1 MKTQQIIST
10 IVYLF
15 TVLNGILTAVGKNPL
30 PFSESDVYTWVTIIL
45 SVVVFAYGV
54 WKNYPTSKEGKTA
67 DKVLHAMKSGIVAA
81 QDVLNLIDLKEAQD
95 AINKF
100 SDGTYENED
109 ETGGYAAGML
119 FSGRNRV
126 TQPYTYNVNTKQGHG
141 GIDIVG
147 DDDKT
152 VHAVEGG
159 TVSMVSVWDGKTK
172 TGTQSY
178 GNLVVITDATG
189 KRHFYAH
196 LASISMRKGQRVSA
210 GDVVGVMGN
219 TGNSFGAHTH
229 YEVRTGQ
236 GTVTRI
242 NPAEFCGV
250 RNEKGT
256 YVNNVSASPA
266 PSHRGTAYT
275 MTCKMLYVRKGPSV
289 RYRRVGQFS
298 RGEIFYVVAR
308 QGNWCQLESGN
319 WMCAGKYLK
328 RV

>member
-1 MKTQQIIST
+1 MKINIKQRFKNKTFVVSLITLVLATIYQILGMFDVVPKVSEDT
-10 IVYLF
+10 L
-15 TVLNGILTAVGKNPL
+15 TGILMLVVNFLSALGILVDPTTEGLSDSKRALTYGTEDDVRKN
-30 PFSESDVYTWVTIIL
+30 E
-45 SVVVFAYGV
+45 
-54 WKNYPTSKEGKTA
+54 
-67 DKVLHAMKSGIVAA
+67 
-81 QDVLNLIDLKEAQD
+81 
-95 AINKF
+95 
-100 SDGTYENED
+100 

-126 TQPYTYNVNTKQGHG
+126 TQPYTYNVNTKKGHG

-147 DDDKT
+147 DNDKT

-178 GNLVVITDATG
+178 GNLVVITDSTG

-210 GDVVGVMGN
+210 GDVVGIMGN

-250 RNEKGT
+250 QNAKGT
-256 YVNNVSASPA
+256 YVNNVSAASPA

>member
-1 MKTQQIIST
+1 MKI
-10 IVYLF
+10 
-15 TVLNGILTAVGKNPL
+15 
-30 PFSESDVYTWVTIIL
+30 
-45 SVVVFAYGV
+45 
-54 WKNYPTSKEGKTA
+54 
-67 DKVLHAMKSGIVAA
+67 
-81 QDVLNLIDLKEAQD
+81 NLKRQ
-95 AINKF
+95 
-100 SDGTYENED
+100 NE
-109 ETGGYAAGML
+109 ETGGYVAGML

-126 TQPYTYNVNTKQGHG
+126 TQPYTYNVNTKKGHG

-147 DDDKT
+147 DDDRT

-178 GNLVVITDATG
+178 GNLVVITDSTG

-196 LASISMRKGQRVSA
+196 LASIYMSKGQRVSA
-210 GDVVGVMGN
+210 GDVVGIMGN

-236 GTVTRI
+236 GTVTRL
-242 NPAEFCGV
+242 NPAEFCDV
-250 RNEKGT
+250 QNAKGT
-256 YVNNVSASPA
+256 YVNNASAASPT

>member
-1 MKTQQIIST
+1 MKINLKQRLKNKTFVVSLATLLLATIYQILGMFDVVPKVGEDAMTDVLMI
-10 IVYLF
+10 IVNILSA
-15 TVLNGILTAVGKNPL
+15 LGILVDPTTKGL
-30 PFSESDVYTWVTIIL
+30 SDSARALT
-45 SVVVFAYGV
+45 YG
-54 WKNYPTSKEGKTA
+54 TE
-67 DKVLHAMKSGIVAA
+67 D
-81 QDVLNLIDLKEAQD
+81 DVRQN
-95 AINKF
+95 
-100 SDGTYENED
+100 D

-126 TQPYTYNVNTKQGHG
+126 TQPYTYNVNTKKGHG

-147 DDDKT
+147 DDDRT

-159 TVSMVSVWDGKTK
+159 TVSMISVWDGKTK

-178 GNLVVITDATG
+178 GNLVIITDTTG

-210 GDVVGVMGN
+210 GDVVGIMGN

-256 YVNNVSASPA
+256 YERKTAAAPA
-266 PSHRGTAYT
+266 PTPSHRGTAYT
-275 MTCKMLYVRKGPSV
+275 MTCKMLYVRKGPSTM
-289 RYRRVGQFS
+289 YRRVGQFS

-308 QGNWCQLESGN
+308 KGNWCQLESGN
-319 WMCAGKYLK
+319 WMCAGRYLK
-328 RV
+328 KV